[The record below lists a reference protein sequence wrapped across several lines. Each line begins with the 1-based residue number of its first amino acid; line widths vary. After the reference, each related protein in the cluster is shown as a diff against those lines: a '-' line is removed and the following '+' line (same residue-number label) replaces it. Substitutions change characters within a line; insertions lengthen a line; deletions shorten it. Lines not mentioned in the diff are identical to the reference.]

1 MKKTFLLIFAF
12 ISLMG
17 LMSFSVDQ
25 DQSIKGQFN
34 EITFMFATVER
45 PPQFLSMPPTMITVH
60 KGSTLTIGAD
70 FISEPQANALLTK
83 VTKDGRVHLERDY
96 SLWVRE
102 NSLLITIPNIQET
115 DEGDYNLEIFNTR
128 GNAFATF
135 KIIVLP

>member
-1 MKKTFLLIFAF
+1 MWKIKSKARALNSGLLIDNLIKSNKSAPKWCAF
-12 ISLMG
+12 CCQLV
-17 LMSFSVDQ
+17 L
-25 DQSIKGQFN
+25 
-34 EITFMFATVER
+34 
-45 PPQFLSMPPTMITVH
+45 
-60 KGSTLTIGAD
+60 D

-102 NSLLITIPNIQET
+102 NSVLITIPNIQET

-135 KIIVLP
+135 KIIVLPWGLWGAGNKYYGVK